1 MDYNL
6 DNAVSY
12 HYGKFPP
19 EHINY
24 EIFIEELIKATETL
38 ARFDQMIKNLH
49 NSELLLAPLRNQEA
63 VLSSRIEGTISTID
77 EILQYEAD
85 HDSGLSENARADV
98 IETILYQ
105 RALKNAQEALEDG
118 YQFSLNFIKQMH
130 QQLLFFGRG
139 ASKSPGEFKKEQN
152 FLADRAARK
161 IQFIP
166 ISAEKLNDGLHELI
180 NYIEKSDSPALIKA
194 GVAHIEFEAL
204 HPFQDGN
211 GRIGRMLIT
220 LLLWKSGVLSQP
232 HFYISGYFEENK
244 EEYIDAMRNVSKNND
259 WDGWI
264 KFFLTAVHQQAV
276 KNLMIA
282 EQIRDLYE
290 EMKIEFTDLLS
301 SKWSVATLDF
311 IFTNPVFRNS
321 KFINVTQIPAATATG
336 VIKKLIERGYLVQK
350 EAASGRRPALYSFE
364 PLMRLVRV

>member
-1 MDYNL
+1 M
-6 DNAVSY
+6 
-12 HYGKFPP
+12 
-19 EHINY
+19 
-24 EIFIEELIKATETL
+24 
-38 ARFDQMIKNLH
+38 
-49 NSELLLAPLRNQEA
+49 
-63 VLSSRIEGTISTID
+63 
-77 EILQYEAD
+77 
-85 HDSGLSENARADV
+85 
-98 IETILYQ
+98 
-105 RALKNAQEALEDG
+105 
-118 YQFSLNFIKQMH
+118 
-130 QQLLFFGRG
+130 LFFGRG
-139 ASKSPGEFKKEQN
+139 ASKSSGEFKKEQN

-211 GRIGRMLIT
+211 GRIGRMLII

-321 KFINVTQIPAATATG
+321 
-336 VIKKLIERGYLVQK
+336 
-350 EAASGRRPALYSFE
+350 
-364 PLMRLVRV
+364 